1 MLDDNALD
9 PRNQCGL
16 VISWL
21 SGIVV
26 PEEVAC
32 CCIEVIQLGDPVHEQ
47 RVVQVMVNR
56 PCNHL
61 PDIAQQLIV
70 IFFVGWT

>member
-1 MLDDNALD
+1 
-9 PRNQCGL
+9 
-16 VISWL
+16 
-21 SGIVV
+21 
-26 PEEVAC
+26 
-32 CCIEVIQLGDPVHEQ
+32 
-47 RVVQVMVNR
+47 MVNR